1 MTDTEKIL
9 ILHDT
14 NMFEADPNFGRWVMD
29 FKANLTEAQSRIPG
43 SAGHLF
49 LSQDLATIPNEPPQI
64 HPDNFDSFIVLLT
77 DDINRTRNLK
87 TQFEQVFDMS
97 GDTSRNPVG
106 KKVLYIML
114 GEFTIDYYMLQINDK
129 KIFKFYKQGNV
140 DIYNPR
146 NVLGPQDREYW
157 LKLMEVLEFMSRE
170 TEEDGADI
178 QLMPG
183 QVIVYVGCG
192 SPDLEDK
199 RDQLINEMKR
209 RGIQVIPES
218 TMIIGKTKAT
228 EKIIDLLEYSDLII
242 QMIGGEYGNISEGS
256 PISFQEQEYN
266 IISKYLAG
274 EIPNTLI
281 INKPHP
287 RVIWM
292 PDDIIIADR
301 KQEEFLNKV
310 KRQVWYLK
318 EDTEIITGSFEKLRE
333 YVFNS
338 VKTRIVHRVKRT
350 ATNEQNVVYLIHEKS
365 VYNQAQDLTE
375 TLRPFQLSLILTHDL
390 ITQKS
395 FIRAHKE
402 TLTRCDG
409 VIIFY
414 GFDNEYW
421 YESTIKEVIKANQVY
436 RERPFRF
443 KIVVCAKDLMA
454 GLPQYADFIYVDK
467 DKLSDLKVFYNQ
479 LNKTIG

>member
-1 MTDTEKIL
+1 MSDTEKIL

-14 NMFEADPNFGRWVMD
+14 NMFEVDPNFSRWVMD
-29 FKANLTEAQSRIPG
+29 FKANIIEALNRIPG
-43 SAGHLF
+43 SAKQFF
-49 LSQDLATIPNEPPQI
+49 LSQDLTTIPNDPPQI
-64 HPDNFDSFIVLLT
+64 HPDNFDSFIVFLT

-87 TQFEQVFDMS
+87 IQFEQVFDMPGDS
-97 GDTSRNPVG
+97 GKNPVG
-106 KKVLYIML
+106 KKVLYVML
-114 GEFTIDYYMLQINDK
+114 GEFTIDYSIMQIPNK

-157 LKLMEVLEFMSRE
+157 LKLMEILEFMSRE
-170 TEEDGADI
+170 PEKDVTDI
-178 QLMPG
+178 QLITS
-183 QVIVYVGCG
+183 QVIVYVGHG
-192 SPDLEDK
+192 SPDLDDK
-199 RDQLINEMKR
+199 RDLLISEMKR
-209 RGIQVIPES
+209 RGIQVIPE
-218 TMIIGKTKAT
+218 TTLVAGKTKNT
-228 EKIIDLLEYSDLII
+228 EKIIDLLEYSDLIV
-242 QMIGGEYGNISEGS
+242 QMVGGEYGNITADS
-256 PISFQEQEYN
+256 PVSFQEQEYN

-292 PDDIIIADR
+292 PDDVIITDK
-301 KQEEFLNKV
+301 KQEEFINKV
-310 KRQVWYLK
+310 KRQIWYLK
-318 EDTEIITGSFEKLRE
+318 EDTEIITGSFEKLKE

-350 ATNEQNVVYLIHEKS
+350 VKKEQNVIYLIHEKS
-365 VYNQAQDLTE
+365 VYNQAQDLVE
-375 TLRPFQLSLILTHDL
+375 SLRPFQLSLILTHDL
-390 ITQKS
+390 VNQKN

-414 GFDNEYW
+414 GFDNKYW
-421 YESTIKEVIKANQVY
+421 YESTIKEAIKANQVY

-443 KIVVCAKDLMA
+443 KIVVCAKNLLD
-454 GLPQYADFIYVDK
+454 GLPQYANFIYVDK

-479 LNKTIG
+479 FNKTIG

>member
-1 MTDTEKIL
+1 MSDTEKII

-14 NMFEADPNFGRWVMD
+14 NMFEVDPNFSRWVLD
-29 FKANLTEAQSRIPG
+29 FRANVIEAQNRIPG
-43 SAGHLF
+43 SAKQFF
-49 LSQDLATIPNEPPQI
+49 LSQDFTISPDQPVQI
-64 HPDNFDSFIVLLT
+64 RSDDFDSFIILLT

-87 TQFEQVFDMS
+87 NQFEQVFDMS
-97 GDTSRNPVG
+97 GDATKNPPG
-106 KKVLYIML
+106 KKALYIML
-114 GEFTIDYYMLQINDK
+114 GEFTIDYYMLQVPDK

-146 NVLGPQDREYW
+146 NVIGPQDRDYW
-157 LKLMEVLEFMSRE
+157 LKLMEVLEFLSRE
-170 TEEDGADI
+170 TEEDGTDI
-178 QLMPG
+178 QLMPS
-183 QVIVYVGCG
+183 QVIVYVGQG

-199 RDQLINEMKR
+199 RDQLISEMKR
-209 RGIQVIPES
+209 RGIQVIPEMM
-218 TMIIGKTKAT
+218 MIPGGVKST

-242 QMIGGEYGNISEGS
+242 QMIGGEYGKTSKDSLISM
-256 PISFQEQEYN
+256 QEQEYD

-287 RVIWM
+287 RAIWM
-292 PDDIIIADR
+292 PDDVVLEDR
-301 KQEEFLNKV
+301 KQEEFINKI

-318 EDTEIITGSFEKLRE
+318 EDTEIITGSFEKLKE

-338 VKTRIVHRVKRT
+338 VKTRIVHRVKR
-350 ATNEQNVVYLIHEKS
+350 AAKKEQNVVYLIHEKS

-375 TLRPFQLSLILTHDL
+375 SLRPFQLSLILTHDL

-414 GFDNEYW
+414 GFDNNNW

-436 RERPFRF
+436 REKPFRF
-443 KIVVCAKDLMA
+443 KIVVCAKNMLADLNR
-454 GLPQYADFIYVDK
+454 YDDFIYVDK
-467 DKLSDLKVFYNQ
+467 DKFSDLKVFYHHLNQ
-479 LNKTIG
+479 TIG

>member
-9 ILHDT
+9 IMHDT
-14 NMFEADPNFGRWVMD
+14 NMFDVDPNFGRWVMD
-29 FKANLTEAQSRIPG
+29 FKGNIIEALNRIPG
-43 SAGHLF
+43 SKKQFF
-49 LSQDLATIPNEPPQI
+49 LSQDLTTTPNEPPQI
-64 HPDNFDSFIVLLT
+64 YPDNFDSFIIVLT
-77 DDINRTRNLK
+77 DDINRIRNLK
-87 TQFEQVFDMS
+87 IQFEQVFDMS
-97 GDTSRNPVG
+97 GDGSRNPVG
-106 KKVLYIML
+106 KKVLYLML
-114 GEFTIDYYMLQINDK
+114 GEFAIDFGMLQIPDK

-157 LKLMEVLEFMSRE
+157 LKLMEVLEFMSQEIE
-170 TEEDGADI
+170 TDSTNI
-178 QLMPG
+178 QLMPS
-183 QVIVYVGCG
+183 QVIVYVGLG
-192 SPDLEDK
+192 SPDLDDK
-199 RDQLINEMKR
+199 RDLLISEMKR
-209 RGIQVIPES
+209 RGIQVIPE
-218 TMIIGKTKAT
+218 TTLLAGKTKNT

-242 QMIGGEYGNISEGS
+242 QMIGGEYGKISEDS
-256 PISFQEQEYN
+256 PVAFQEQEYN

-292 PDDIIIADR
+292 PEDVIISDK
-301 KQEEFLNKV
+301 KQEEFINKV
-310 KRQVWYLK
+310 KRQIWYLK
-318 EDTEIITGSFEKLRE
+318 EDTEIITGSFEKLKE
-333 YVFNS
+333 FVFNS

-350 ATNEQNVVYLIHEKS
+350 VQKEQNVVYLIHEKS
-365 VYNQAQDLTE
+365 VYNQAQDLVE
-375 TLRPFQLSLILTHDL
+375 SLRPFQLSLILTHDL
-390 ITQKS
+390 VNQKS

-409 VIIFY
+409 VIIYY

-421 YESTIKEVIKANQVY
+421 YESTIKEVIKANHVN

-443 KIVVCAKDLMA
+443 KIVVCANDLLD
-454 GLPQYADFIYVDK
+454 GLVQYADFIYVDK

>member
-1 MTDTEKIL
+1 MTATEKIL

-14 NMFEADPNFGRWVMD
+14 NMFEVDPNFSRWVLD
-29 FKANLTEAQSRIPG
+29 FKANIIEALNRIPG
-43 SAGHLF
+43 TAKQFF
-49 LSQDLATIPNEPPQI
+49 LSQDLTTAPNEPLQI
-64 HPDNFDSFIVLLT
+64 HADNFDSFIVLLT
-77 DDINRTRNLK
+77 DDINRIRNLK
-87 TQFEQVFDMS
+87 IQFEQIFDMS
-97 GDTSRNPVG
+97 GDVSKNPVG
-106 KKVLYIML
+106 KKVLYVML
-114 GEFTIDYYMLQINDK
+114 GEFTIDFYMLQIPDK
-129 KIFKFYKQGNV
+129 KILKFFKQGNV

-170 TEEDGADI
+170 PETDGTDI
-178 QLMPG
+178 QLMPS
-183 QVIVYVGCG
+183 QVIVYAGHG
-192 SPDLEDK
+192 SPDLDDK
-199 RDQLINEMKR
+199 RDLLISEMKR
-209 RGIQVIPES
+209 RGIQVIPET
-218 TMIIGKTKAT
+218 TMVTGKAKNT

-242 QMIGGEYGNISEGS
+242 QMIGGEYGKITEDS
-256 PISFQEQEYN
+256 PVSFQEQEYN

-292 PDDIIIADR
+292 PEDVIIADK
-301 KQEEFLNKV
+301 KQEEFINKV
-310 KRQVWYLK
+310 RRQIWYLK
-318 EDTEIITGSFEKLRE
+318 EDTEIITGSFEKLKE
-333 YVFNS
+333 FVFNS

-350 ATNEQNVVYLIHEKS
+350 VQKEQNVVYLIHEKS

-375 TLRPFQLSLILTHDL
+375 SLRPFQLSLILTHDL
-390 ITQKS
+390 VNQKS

-402 TLTRCDG
+402 TLARCDG
-409 VIIFY
+409 VIIYY
-414 GFDNEYW
+414 GFDNAYW

-443 KIVVCAKDLMA
+443 KIVVCTKDLLD
-454 GLPQYADFIYVDK
+454 GLTQYFDFIYVDK